1 MNENENKIKTQEYYI
16 NGIEQHLLAGRIQL
30 LQSRRCR
37 GREIGRFSPPRIFD
51 DATGISV
58 ESVGDAAL
66 HLRHIILTESVSLV
80 QVNLQTL
87 LRGKAESALCF
98 RRQWWMMLLLL
109 LLLHVMTRHLSSSG
123 GGGGCGGQRD
133 NASRPATTAQARLLV
148 VVEIA
153 AGPERRRREQ
163 IGHKFIEKIT
173 ARSQT

>member
-80 QVNLQTL
+80 QVN
-87 LRGKAESALCF
+87 RE
-98 RRQWWMMLLLL
+98 
-109 LLLHVMTRHLSSSG
+109 
-123 GGGGCGGQRD
+123 
-133 NASRPATTAQARLLV
+133 P
-148 VVEIA
+148 
-153 AGPERRRREQ
+153 RRREQ
-163 IGHKFIEKIT
+163 IGHKFMEKIT